1 MKINSTSTSI
11 AASKTEERKYVPTGR
26 VVEVTVTKIT
36 DKKSK
41 TKGNQ
46 YFVIEVE
53 DADGGTS
60 DGLLVNLS
68 DRDEVNPGD
77 KINVVCTLSQINGK
91 WDRKIIV

>member
-1 MKINSTSTSI
+1 MKINLNSTST

-36 DKKSK
+36 DKKSA
-41 TKGNQ
+41 KGNA
-46 YFVIEVE
+46 YYLIEVE

-68 DRDEVNPGD
+68 GRTDLEPGE
-77 KINVVCTLSQINGK
+77 KINVVCTLAQIKGK

>member
-1 MKINSTSTSI
+1 MKINLSAVTA

-41 TKGNQ
+41 TGNP
-46 YFVIEVE
+46 YYLLEVE

-68 DRDEVNPGD
+68 GRTEIEVGS
-77 KINVVCTLSQINGK
+77 KINVVCTLSQIKGK
-91 WDRKIIV
+91 WDRKIII

>member
-36 DKKSK
+36 DKKSA
-41 TKGNQ
+41 KGNA
-46 YFVIEVE
+46 YYLLEVE

-60 DGLLVNLS
+60 DGLVVNLS
-68 DRDEVNPGD
+68 GREEINPGD
-77 KINVVCTLSQINGK
+77 KINVVCTLTCIKGK

>member
-1 MKINSTSTSI
+1 MKINLSSTSAT

-36 DKKSK
+36 DKKSA
-41 TKGNQ
+41 KGNP
-46 YFVIEVE
+46 YYLLEVE

-68 DRDEVNPGD
+68 NREEIEVGS
-77 KINVVCTLSQINGK
+77 KINVVCTLSCIKGK

>member
-1 MKINSTSTSI
+1 MKINLSAVTA

-41 TKGNQ
+41 AGNP
-46 YFVIEVE
+46 YYLLEVE

-68 DRDEVNPGD
+68 GRTEIEVGS
-77 KINVVCTLSQINGK
+77 KINVVCTLSQIKGT
-91 WDRKIIV
+91 WDRKIII

>member
-36 DKKSK
+36 DKKSA
-41 TKGNQ
+41 KGNP
-46 YFVIEVE
+46 YYLLEVE

-68 DRDEVNPGD
+68 GRTDLEVGE
-77 KINVVCTLSQINGK
+77 KINVVCTLTCIKGK

>member
-1 MKINSTSTSI
+1 MKINLSSTSAT

-36 DKKSK
+36 DKKSA
-41 TKGNQ
+41 KGNS

-60 DGLLVNLS
+60 DGLVVNLS
-68 DRDEVNPGD
+68 GREEINPGD
-77 KINVVCTLSQINGK
+77 KINVVCTLSCIKGK